1 MGLGQG
7 KAMKGPN
14 PQCLW
19 VWHLAVVL
27 VERLEPSHSSNQL
40 KKTQQELNFSQVS
53 DVHLM

>member
-1 MGLGQG
+1 MIKGTPLAVGLGQG

-27 VERLEPSHSSNQL
+27 VERLEPSH
-40 KKTQQELNFSQVS
+40 TQFQSVEKNTAGTF
-53 DVHLM
+53 